1 MRIHYLQHVPFE
13 NPGIILSWAESRKYP
28 VTCTRLFEDDKLP
41 AGEDFDWLVIMGG
54 PMNIYEEE
62 TYPWLIKEKEFI
74 KTAISENKLIL
85 GLCLGAQLIAD
96 VIGGKVVKNQYSEI
110 GWFPVTFTKEAM
122 ALPQFSHFPPNPVVF
137 EWHGDT
143 FTDLPKESMLIATN
157 KACRN
162 QAFAY
167 GKRVYG
173 FQFHLENTRQII
185 TDLIENCRD
194 EMVPGTYI
202 QSVSEILA
210 GKRFI
215 DQNNQWMLQLLDKLE
230 NLQNDWQQMNER

>member
-28 VTCTRLFEDDKLP
+28 VTFTRLYEDQELP
-41 AGEDFDWLVIMGG
+41 AQEDFDWLVIMGG

-62 TYPWLIKEKEFI
+62 KYPWLVREKEFI
-74 KTAISENKLIL
+74 KAAISKNKIIL

-96 VIGGKVVKNQYSEI
+96 VIGGRVIQNQYKEI
-110 GWFPVTFTKEAM
+110 GWFPVVFTKEAL
-122 ALPQFSHFPPNPVVF
+122 ALPQFSHLPPNPVVF

-143 FTDLPKESMLIATN
+143 FIDLPEESILLASN
-157 KACRN
+157 EACKN

-167 GKRVYG
+167 RGRVYG
-173 FQFHLENTRQII
+173 FQFHMENTLQII

-194 EMVPGTYI
+194 EMVPGLYI
-202 QSVSEILA
+202 QSAVEMLA
-210 GKRFI
+210 GTGFI
-215 DQNNQWMLQLLDKLE
+215 DQNNQWMLLFLDKLAGLYAE
-230 NLQNDWQQMNER
+230 SDR

>member
-28 VTCTRLFEDDKLP
+28 VTCTRLFEDQELP

-62 TYPWLIKEKEFI
+62 KYPWLVREKEFI

-96 VIGGKVVKNQYSEI
+96 VIGGRVIQNQYKEI
-110 GWFPVTFTKEAM
+110 GWFPVAFTKEAR
-122 ALPQFSHFPPNPVVF
+122 ALPQFSHLPLNPVVF

-143 FTDLPKESMLIATN
+143 FIDLPKESILLASN
-157 KACRN
+157 EACRN
-162 QAFAY
+162 QAFVY
-167 GKRVYG
+167 GERVYG
-173 FQFHLENTRQII
+173 FQFHMENTMQII
-185 TDLIENCRD
+185 KDLIENCRA
-194 EMVPGTYI
+194 EMVSGIYI
-202 QSVSEILA
+202 QSASEILA
-210 GKRFI
+210 GKSFI
-215 DQNNQWMLQLLDKLE
+215 DQNNQWMLQFLAKLAH
-230 NLQNDWQQMNER
+230 LQEESDG